1 MRHGN
6 KVNHLGRKTGHLK
19 AMLSNMA
26 CSLLEHKRITTTLA
40 KAKSLRVFVEPI
52 LTKSK
57 NDTTHSRRL
66 VFSHLQNKEIVTE
79 LFRDI
84 ALKIATRNGG
94 YTRIIRTGFRLGDNA
109 EMCIIELVDYNDIY
123 TNEKAKKTTRRS
135 RRGGG
140 ATTPS
145 VSGETDVED
154 VVSDE
159 VVAEDTVVQDAIVED
174 VVSEEVV
181 VEETVTE
188 DTVTEEVV
196 FEEVVVEETVVEDV
210 VSEEVVVEET
220 VTEDTVTEEVVSE
233 EVVVEETVVEEVVA
247 EEVVVE
253 EAVVEEAVVE
263 DTVSAEVVV
272 EEAVSE
278 EPVIEETTPETPA
291 EDSTEEEKKEE
302 N

>member
-66 VFSHLQNKEIVTE
+66 VFSHLQNKEVVTE

-159 VVAEDTVVQDAIVED
+159 AVAEETIVEDTVE
-174 VVSEEVV
+174 EEVV
-181 VEETVTE
+181 VEDADTE
-188 DTVTEEVV
+188 EAVVEEVVTEEA
-196 FEEVVVEETVVEDV
+196 VVEEA
-210 VSEEVVVEET
+210 
-220 VTEDTVTEEVVSE
+220 
-233 EVVVEETVVEEVVA
+233 VVEEVVA

-253 EAVVEEAVVE
+253 EAVVE
-263 DTVSAEVVV
+263 DTVTEEVVV
-272 EEAVSE
+272 GETVSE
-278 EPVIEETTPETPA
+278 ESVIEETTPETPA

>member
-66 VFSHLQNKEIVTE
+66 VFSHLQNKEVVTE

-135 RRGGG
+135 RRAGG

-159 VVAEDTVVQDAIVED
+159 VVAEETVVQDAIVED

-181 VEETVTE
+181 VEETV
-188 DTVTEEVV
+188 VEEV
-196 FEEVVVEETVVEDV
+196 
-210 VSEEVVVEET
+210 
-220 VTEDTVTEEVVSE
+220 VTEEVVSE
-233 EVVVEETVVEEVVA
+233 EVVAEELVVEDNVTEEAVVEDAIVEEVGAEEVVA
-247 EEVVVE
+247 EEVVAE
-253 EAVVEEAVVE
+253 EA
-263 DTVSAEVVV
+263 VV

>member
-66 VFSHLQNKEIVTE
+66 VFSHLQNKEVVTE

-109 EMCIIELVDYNDIY
+109 EMCIIELVDYNEIY

-140 ATTPS
+140 ATTSS

-159 VVAEDTVVQDAIVED
+159 VVTEDTIVEH
-174 VVSEEVV
+174 VVSDVTVV
-181 VEETVTE
+181 E
-188 DTVTEEVV
+188 DTVTEEA
-196 FEEVVVEETVVEDV
+196 
-210 VSEEVVVEET
+210 
-220 VTEDTVTEEVVSE
+220 
-233 EVVVEETVVEEVVA
+233 VVEEVVA
-247 EEVVVE
+247 EE
-253 EAVVEEAVVE
+253 AVVEEVV
-263 DTVSAEVVV
+263 S

-278 EPVIEETTPETPA
+278 EAGVEEAVAEETVVEDTVVEEAVAEEVVVEEPVSEEPVNEETTSETPA
-291 EDSTEEEKKEE
+291 EDSSDKEKKEE

>member
-66 VFSHLQNKEIVTE
+66 VFSHLQNKEVVTE

-109 EMCIIELVDYNDIY
+109 EMCIIELVDYNEIY

-159 VVAEDTVVQDAIVED
+159 VVAEETVVQDAIVED

-181 VEETVTE
+181 
-188 DTVTEEVV
+188 
-196 FEEVVVEETVVEDV
+196 
-210 VSEEVVVEET
+210 
-220 VTEDTVTEEVVSE
+220 
-233 EVVVEETVVEEVVA
+233 EETVVEEVVA
-247 EEVVVE
+247 EEAVVEDTVTE
-253 EAVVEEAVVE
+253 EAVVEDNVTEEAVVE
-263 DTVSAEVVV
+263 DTVTEEVVV
-272 EEAVSE
+272 EDTVVEDNVIEDTVTEEVVVGETVSE
-278 EPVIEETTPETPA
+278 ESVIEETTPETPA

>member
-66 VFSHLQNKEIVTE
+66 VFSHLQNKEVVTE

-84 ALKIATRNGG
+84 ALKIANRDGG

-140 ATTPS
+140 ATTSS

-154 VVSDE
+154 LVSDE
-159 VVAEDTVVQDAIVED
+159 VVAEDAIVEDVVAEEAVVEEVVAEDAIVED
-174 VVSEEVV
+174 VVAEEAV
-181 VEETVTE
+181 VEDTVTEEAVVE

-196 FEEVVVEETVVEDV
+196 V
-210 VSEEVVVEET
+210 
-220 VTEDTVTEEVVSE
+220 EDTVT
-233 EVVVEETVVEEVVA
+233 
-247 EEVVVE
+247 
-253 EAVVEEAVVE
+253 
-263 DTVSAEVVV
+263 

>member
-66 VFSHLQNKEIVTE
+66 VFSHLQNKEVVTE

-109 EMCIIELVDYNDIY
+109 EMCIIELVDYNEIY

-159 VVAEDTVVQDAIVED
+159 VVTEETVVQDAIVED

-181 VEETVTE
+181 VEDTVAEEAVEETIIE
-188 DTVTEEVV
+188 DTV
-196 FEEVVVEETVVEDV
+196 VVEA
-210 VSEEVVVEET
+210 
-220 VTEDTVTEEVVSE
+220 
-233 EVVVEETVVEEVVA
+233 VVEETVVEEEEVVA
-247 EEVVVE
+247 EV
-253 EAVVEEAVVE
+253 AVVEEAVVE
-263 DTVSAEVVV
+263 DTVTEEVVV
-272 EEAVSE
+272 GETVSE

-291 EDSTEEEKKEE
+291 EEEKKEEKKEE